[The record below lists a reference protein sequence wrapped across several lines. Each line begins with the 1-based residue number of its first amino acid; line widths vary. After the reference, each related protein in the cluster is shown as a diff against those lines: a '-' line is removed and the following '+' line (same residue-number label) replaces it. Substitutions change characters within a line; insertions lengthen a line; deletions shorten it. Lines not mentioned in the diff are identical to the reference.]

1 MNTGNDQASN
11 GNLTVTQAAQS
22 FASLLDKEDPVQSES
37 EAQAETDEVEASAE
51 SEDDEQVEAEAQ
63 EADAEAS
70 DEEASGEDEEAEDEE
85 APQPEKYTVKV
96 DGEEIEVTREEL
108 IKGYQ
113 READY
118 TRKTQKLA
126 SERKAVE
133 GELTAIKSEREQYS
147 QLLGALQQKLQ
158 ELEPPE
164 PDWQRLE
171 DEDPLEYARQW
182 THHQRRQQQRSAIAA
197 EQQRL
202 MMLRQAEQQQ
212 HLEAVLQSEAQKV
225 ISSIPEWKDEK
236 VLKAD
241 RQGLLEYGN
250 RLGFAPEELNSITD
264 SRAVLALYKAY
275 KYDQLMAK
283 KPETQAKVKAAPKMA
298 APGSVGTA
306 PKKVN
311 DVTRAKQRL
320 AQSGSVRD
328 AASLFEKFI

>member
-1 MNTGNDQASN
+1 MNTGNDQAGNS
-11 GNLTVTQAAQS
+11 NLTVNQAAQS
-22 FASLLDKEDPVQSES
+22 FASLLDKVEPVDSEG
-37 EAQAETDEVEASAE
+37 EAQAETEEVEASAE
-51 SEDDEQVEAEAQ
+51 FEDSEQVEAQ
-63 EADAEAS
+63 EESSAEES
-70 DEEASGEDEEAEDEE
+70 EEEASGEEEEAEEE
-85 APQPEKYTVKV
+85 GESQPEKYTVKV
-96 DGEEIEVTREEL
+96 DGEEIEVTRDEL
-108 IKGYQ
+108 IRGYQ

-126 SERKAVE
+126 QERKAVD
-133 GELTAIKSEREQYS
+133 GELMAIKSEREQYS

-164 PDWQRLE
+164 PNWQQLE

-182 THHQRRQQQRSAIAA
+182 THHQRRQQQRVAIAA

-202 MMLRQAEQQQ
+202 MVLRQAEQQK
-212 HLEAVLQSEAQKV
+212 HLDEVLQSEAQKV
-225 ISSIPEWKDEK
+225 ISAIPEWKDEK

-250 RLGFAPEELNSITD
+250 RLGFTPEELNGITD
-264 SRAVLALYKAY
+264 SRAVLAIYKAY
-275 KYDQLMAK
+275 KYDQLQAK
-283 KPETQAKVKAAPKMA
+283 KPAMQAKVKSAPKMA

-328 AASLFEKFI
+328 AANLFEKFI